1 MTLGLGAGFLAS
13 FVVDAVLYDR
23 IGTPERQFVDAV
35 AFVAVA
41 APVWLVVQPRRVRDA
56 HDVLAWLNGWETDRW
71 SREIGRRLGWLPRAR
86 PEILDGMP
94 DTLGLRPLRVELLAA
109 RGELAEARER
119 VDQLPTDTPWQR
131 FERAALEEWVA
142 WCSDRPSLLGPMR
155 AAARE
160 LDGEDRALVARVMV
174 AAAEARRAATGGG
187 DAATPLAAMR
197 PELGNRLGRY
207 AFGHRTG
214 IVVFVLLIGAVAAGS
229 VAVASAVLR

>member
-13 FVVDAVLYDR
+13 FVVDAALSDR
-23 IGTPERQFVDAV
+23 VGTPLRQVADAV
-35 AFVAVA
+35 AFVVVA
-41 APVWLVVQPRRVRDA
+41 APVWLAVQPRRVRDA

-86 PEILDGMP
+86 PEILDRLP

-109 RGELAEARER
+109 RGELAEARQRAE
-119 VDQLPTDTPWQR
+119 QLPTDTPWQR

-142 WCSDRPSLLGPMR
+142 WWSDRPALIERMR

-174 AAAEARRAATGGG
+174 AAAEARRASTAGG
-187 DAATPLAAMR
+187 DAATPLAALR

-214 IVVFVLLIGAVAAGS
+214 IVVFVVLIGAVAAAS
-229 VAVASAVLR
+229 VAVAAAVLR